1 MLKRLSLFFL
11 VLLLSLTSLVSCKKK
26 TDYSKFVV
34 EKPDLSLK
42 TGDYNLDFNVMHNF
56 VIDYLSSEF
65 MPFFFVKNGTFDI
78 SGDNDTKEISIKC
91 TCINET
97 VVSDLDLFLSM
108 VLNGIAINANEQDY
122 RFKKPSVLSD
132 GSYGDYGTVFDVY
145 GLKIYADRD
154 DKTILRN
161 NSFKPGE
168 TIPIDPRY
176 IKE

>member
-11 VLLLSLTSLVSCKKK
+11 MLIIAITSLVSCKKK
-26 TDYSKFVV
+26 TDYSKLVV
-34 EKPDLSLK
+34 EKPDQSLR
-42 TGDYNLDFNVMHNF
+42 TGDYDLDFTAMHNS

-65 MPFFFVKNGTFDI
+65 MPFFFVKNGSFDI
-78 SGDNDTKEISIKC
+78 SGDNSTKVITVKC
-91 TCINET
+91 TCMNGT
-97 VVSDLDLFLSM
+97 VVTDLDLFLSM

-122 RFKKPSVLSD
+122 RFKKPSVLED
-132 GSYGDYGTVFDVY
+132 GSYGDYGNVFDVY
-145 GLKIYADRD
+145 GLNIYADLE
-154 DKTILRN
+154 DKSILRD